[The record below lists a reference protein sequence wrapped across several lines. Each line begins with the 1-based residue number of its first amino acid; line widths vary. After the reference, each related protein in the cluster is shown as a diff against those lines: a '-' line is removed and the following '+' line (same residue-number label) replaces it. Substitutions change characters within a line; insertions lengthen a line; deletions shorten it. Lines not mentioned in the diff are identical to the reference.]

1 MRSFCPSASLAKS
14 LMMLFL
20 AVMLICVH
28 TAALAAETQ
37 PEMAMPVVEETVIP
51 SHAKA
56 DNDALIEEYVSSLFY
71 PRFVSKDLNL
81 GGRLEGNE
89 AVLYRLMKASAEKIA
104 AGESA
109 STQLSYPIADVLE
122 TATFTPEDL
131 GVAELLDASGQPTS
145 EVVSKLQAY
154 IAVDQQTLLD
164 ALVYD
169 LPYDLYWF
177 DKEEGMA
184 GSTSYG
190 FSWYSDGSAITI
202 NGSFN
207 FSLAVAGAYQD
218 GELYRFNTA
227 LASNAKTAASN
238 AKALVTANAGNNDL
252 TKLKNY
258 KNAICN
264 YVSYNQTAVDNKA
277 AYGNPWQLVWV
288 FDNDPETNVVCEGY
302 SKAFEYLCNQTDF
315 AGDIKVYCVTG
326 DMQTNAAPGPHMW
339 NMVAMDD
346 GANYL
351 VDVTNCDTD
360 TWGYPDQLF
369 MAYSTVGTASVSY
382 RISTTEGY
390 VTYSYDTSTRSSY
403 TADELLL
410 AGSAYTGSTKNVA
423 VNAVNFPDSAF
434 RAYIS
439 EHVDT
444 NADGKLSPA
453 EISAVTSMS
462 LGNLNIS
469 SLTGVEHFTGLTS
482 LEALNNSLTEI
493 DLTELTSLNFLYLS
507 GNNITEID
515 LTGLPLLDSLWLD
528 GNPITEIDVTKNTML
543 YNLKLDYTD
552 ITEIDVTNNTAL
564 RTLDIQGTGV
574 KTLDVSK
581 NTELVQLICQNCGME
596 NVDVSKNINLT
607 SLWVSAN
614 ELTRL
619 DVSKNTKLTELFC
632 AKNHLT
638 WLDLS
643 NNPLL
648 TDLRGDA
655 NIVLA
660 GTAPASYS
668 FAAHPGFDGSKAS
681 SWQGADYNK
690 ETNAITNI
698 TGNYVRYTY
707 DCGNG
712 LSLMFTLS
720 FAEEKVQIN
729 AAAFPDAAFRT
740 YVLDQLD
747 PNADGF
753 LTPAEMAQITD
764 IDVSSMGI
772 KTLKGIEYFCNLTN
786 LRCSDNELT
795 ELNLSSNFLLNLF
808 VSSNA
813 LKKLDIGVQNTLSYL
828 DVTGNYLTQLDLT
841 HFPNLSVLYC
851 SNNQLTQLELTGRDL
866 TYCNVG
872 TQYASNVLVINR
884 GKNGYTIDLA
894 PLKLDMDRVE
904 VYNSDCWEVSPGVV
918 GFAYQPDDLVYVWDT
933 GLQDQE
939 MEVVCQLSHLLD
951 IDDPLPE
958 TTEGTRVP
966 VKVYLSCGHSHPQA
980 LLYNGSSV
988 VSVYS
993 CVDDEYYDITLPVTQ
1008 PGIQE
1013 FTVAATSGIPCRVSF
1028 TLITHAENKL
1038 TLPGKLDLI
1047 EEEAFAGLNIREV
1060 IVPEGVTDIEKNA
1073 FANCGNLALVTLP
1086 DSLESIS
1093 NTAFDGCENLVILC
1107 AEDSTA
1113 HVFAQANNIRFLLK

>member
-37 PEMAMPVVEETVIP
+37 PEMAMTVVEETVIP

-56 DNDALIEEYVSSLFY
+56 DNDALFEEYVSSLFY

-122 TATFTPEDL
+122 TTTFTPEDL

-154 IAVDQQTLLD
+154 IAVNQQTLLD

-190 FSWYSDGSAITI
+190 FSWYSDGSAIMI

-302 SKAFEYLCNQTDF
+302 SKAFEYLCNQTNF

-410 AGSAYTGSTKNVA
+410 ADSAYTGSTKNVA
-423 VNAVNFPDSAF
+423 VNA
-434 RAYIS
+434 
-439 EHVDT
+439 
-444 NADGKLSPA
+444 
-453 EISAVTSMS
+453 
-462 LGNLNIS
+462 
-469 SLTGVEHFTGLTS
+469 
-482 LEALNNSLTEI
+482 
-493 DLTELTSLNFLYLS
+493 
-507 GNNITEID
+507 
-515 LTGLPLLDSLWLD
+515 
-528 GNPITEIDVTKNTML
+528 
-543 YNLKLDYTD
+543 
-552 ITEIDVTNNTAL
+552 
-564 RTLDIQGTGV
+564 
-574 KTLDVSK
+574 
-581 NTELVQLICQNCGME
+581 E
-596 NVDVSKNINLT
+596 N
-607 SLWVSAN
+607 
-614 ELTRL
+614 
-619 DVSKNTKLTELFC
+619 
-632 AKNHLT
+632 
-638 WLDLS
+638 
-643 NNPLL
+643 
-648 TDLRGDA
+648 
-655 NIVLA
+655 
-660 GTAPASYS
+660 
-668 FAAHPGFDGSKAS
+668 
-681 SWQGADYNK
+681 
-690 ETNAITNI
+690 
-698 TGNYVRYTY
+698 
-707 DCGNG
+707 
-712 LSLMFTLS
+712 
-720 FAEEKVQIN
+720 
-729 AAAFPDAAFRT
+729 FPDAAFRT

-747 PNADGF
+747 PNADGY

-786 LRCSDNELT
+786 LRCSNNE
-795 ELNLSSNFLLNLF
+795 
-808 VSSNA
+808 
-813 LKKLDIGVQNTLSYL
+813 
-828 DVTGNYLTQLDLT
+828 LTQLDLT
-841 HFPNLSVLYC
+841 PYPNLDALYC

-933 GLQDQE
+933 GLEDQE

-1060 IVPEGVTDIEKNA
+1060 IVPEGVTDIGKNA
-1073 FANCGNLALVTLP
+1073 FANCGKLALVTLP